1 MSGMQTAMFAIFFQF
16 NSIFQSFFILLG
28 KIINSFALRAL
39 HFYHVIL
46 RHKIKIKQTVCLF
59 LLLLITLEI

>member
-1 MSGMQTAMFAIFFQF
+1 MSGMQTAVFAIFLQF

-46 RHKIKIKQTVCLF
+46 RHIDTI
-59 LLLLITLEI
+59 IENRPASI